1 LSRLYERLFARK
13 RPKQYFGRNRS
24 TKDLLY
30 SFEDTATVS
39 VLLGTC
45 GWSYQEWVGM
55 FYPNNRVAKL
65 PFYGKIFDTVEV
77 DSSFYRAPSKS
88 MVKGWVRA
96 TGPSFKFSLK
106 VPKTMTHE
114 RRLVDT
120 EREFL
125 AFLDVI
131 KPLEDTGKLGC
142 LLVQLPP
149 SFTFEEIQDLEA
161 FIEFFPR
168 HIHFAV
174 EFRHESWD
182 RKETLEL
189 LKKHGVANTV
199 TDSPLEFL
207 SKPIVTADTH
217 AYVRWHGRGKPVWF
231 DYTYSEGELEPW
243 TAKIDEMASKV
254 QTLYAYFNNHYHSG
268 APINALQLLEMSG
281 MINEPQSKLK
291 KTIARRLKRTSKTRI
306 TDFIS

>member
-1 LSRLYERLFARK
+1 
-13 RPKQYFGRNRS
+13 
-24 TKDLLY
+24 
-30 SFEDTATVS
+30 VS

-65 PFYGKIFDTVEV
+65 PFYARVFDTVEV
-77 DSSFYRAPSKS
+77 DSSFYLMPSKS

-106 VPKTMTHE
+106 VPKTVTHDS
-114 RRLVDT
+114 RLVDA

-131 KPLEDTGKLGC
+131 RPLEDAGKLGC

-149 SFTFEEIQDLEA
+149 SFTFDEVHSLEA
-161 FIEFFPR
+161 FMGFFPR

-182 RKETLEL
+182 RKETWEL
-189 LKKHGVANTV
+189 LKKQGVANTV
-199 TDSPLEFL
+199 TDSPIEFL
-207 SKPIVTADTH
+207 SKPIVTTDTH
-217 AYVRWHGRGKPVWF
+217 AYVRWHGRGKSVWF
-231 DYTYSEGELEPW
+231 DYTYSEEELEPW
-243 TAKIDEMASKV
+243 IAKIDAMASKV
-254 QTLYAYFNNHYHSG
+254 RVLYAYFNNHYHSS
-268 APINALQLLEMSG
+268 APINALQFLEMSG
-281 MINEPQSKLK
+281 RISEPQSELK
-291 KTIARRLKRTSKTRI
+291 KRVARRLKRTSKTRI
-306 TDFIS
+306 TDFIGQQ